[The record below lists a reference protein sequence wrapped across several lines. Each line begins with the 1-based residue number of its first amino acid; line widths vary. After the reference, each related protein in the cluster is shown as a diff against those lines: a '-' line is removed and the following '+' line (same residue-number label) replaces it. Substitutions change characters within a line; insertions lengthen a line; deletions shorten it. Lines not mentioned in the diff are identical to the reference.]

1 MTSDDA
7 AGRVR
12 AGALLLERGDDA
24 GAEAAFREAIRL
36 DDQCAEAHLRLGW
49 VLLRRDQ
56 HLKAGAAFK
65 QVIGLEPFSASAREG
80 LGVVL
85 SREKRHA
92 EAEIEYREAV
102 RLAPEGALGS
112 ATARCRLG
120 EALAAQGRHSDSEL
134 SYCDALRVDPGLA
147 AAHTGLGWA
156 LRQRGERAEAEQEFR
171 TGIVLSASAAEG
183 HLGLGALLQ
192 DAERYPEAEAEFRE
206 AIRLAPSSAEPH
218 RALGQLLA
226 ATGRHA
232 AAVAEFRA
240 VIGLRPGD
248 DTGADGELAAL
259 EREIGN
265 LTKAWGYRAA
275 AFRQRRG
282 EKRQA
287 RRDRP
292 PPRPVASPRARR
304 GTWPP
309 AGPDGRVH
317 RRRGPASPAVL
328 LSSPCARPLRRFLSG
343 LIDTVFVP
351 LLPLLYTAQYGW
363 WAALAAV
370 LVICALNGYLE
381 GRTGQSAGK
390 MLGGLHTIRRTSGK
404 RIGGGKGALRRLLH
418 ALDSPFL
425 AGYVVGLATGRT
437 FADWIMGTE
446 VVWNPR
452 WVTTTSAEKIVAL
465 EQKDYKVLKRR
476 LRRFLL
482 GYFLLTWLMLDLGDP
497 DRPGL
502 HSPWIIW
509 RLWRLLFGRRR
520 RRPAFEE
527 DEDEDHANDEYQ
539 D

>member
-1 MTSDDA
+1 MTSDA
-7 AGRVR
+7 TGRVR
-12 AGALLLERGDDA
+12 AGVLLLERGDDA

-36 DDQCAEAHLRLGW
+36 DDQCAEAYLRLGW
-49 VLLRRDQ
+49 VLLFRDQ

-92 EAEIEYREAV
+92 EAEVEYREAI
-102 RLAPEGALGS
+102 RLAPEGGLGS
-112 ATARCRLG
+112 AMARCRLG
-120 EALAAQGRHSDSEL
+120 EALAAQGRHSDAEL
-134 SYCDALRVDPGLA
+134 TYRDAIRVDPGLA
-147 AAHTGLGWA
+147 AAHAGLGWA

-171 TGIVLSASAAEG
+171 TGIALAASAPEG
-183 HLGLGALLQ
+183 HIGLGSLLQ
-192 DAERYPEAEAEFRE
+192 DARRYSEAEAEFRE
-206 AIRLAPSSAEPH
+206 AIRLAPSSAETH

-226 ATGRHA
+226 ATRRHA
-232 AAVAEFRA
+232 EAVAEFRA

-248 DTGADGELAAL
+248 DTGAGEELAAL

-275 AFRQRRG
+275 AFRLRRR
-282 EKRQA
+282 EKRHA

-292 PPRPVASPRARR
+292 PLRPRASRQARR
-304 GTWPP
+304 GGWPP

-328 LSSPCARPLRRFLSG
+328 LRSPRARPLRRFLSG
-343 LIDTVFVP
+343 LTDVVFIPMIP
-351 LLPLLYTAQYGW
+351 LAYTAQYGL
-363 WAALAAV
+363 WATLAAV
-370 LVICALNGYLE
+370 AVICALNGYLE
-381 GRTGQSAGK
+381 GRTGQSVGK
-390 MLGGLHTIRRTSGK
+390 MLGGLHTIQRSSGK
-404 RIGGGKGALRRLLH
+404 HVGGGKGALRRLLH

-425 AGYVVGLATGRT
+425 VGYVVGLASGRT

-452 WVTTTSAEKIVAL
+452 WVTTTSAQKIVAL

-482 GYFLLTWLMLDLGDP
+482 GYFLLTLLMLDLGDP
-497 DRPGL
+497 DRPGRL
-502 HSPWIIW
+502 SPWIIW

-527 DEDEDHANDEYQ
+527 EEDEDHVDDEYR